1 MTKNKFKIIFSII
14 FLLIIAFLFFYL
26 KKIDQQNSI
35 IETRTVNPVIGDIV
49 LTVTTTGVVEPQ
61 NRLEIKP
68 SISGRIEEIM
78 VNEGDHVRT
87 GDILAWMSSIERA
100 ALMDAA
106 RAQGDKELKYWEE
119 VYKKTPLI
127 SPLDGEV
134 IVRPVEPGQTVTTSD
149 VVLVLSDHLI
159 VNAQFDETDIGK
171 VKIGQKAL
179 ITLDAYPDIQ
189 LDGIVDH
196 IAYESQIVSNVTI
209 YNVDILLKKIPETL
223 RSGMSVSV
231 EVIEKTNRDVI
242 TVPSKAIH
250 YDGKRQFVLVRDV
263 QGKIVEHD
271 ITVGLNNDKSA
282 EIISGLTTEDVV
294 IIQDKTYM
302 PKKRNSGTN
311 PFMPFSR
318 RRK

>member
-1 MTKNKFKIIFSII
+1 MKKNKFKIIFSII
-14 FLLIIAFLFFYL
+14 FLLIIVFLFFYL
-26 KKIDQQNSI
+26 KKVNQQNVA
-35 IETRTVNPVIGDIV
+35 IERRTVNPVKEHIV
-49 LTVTTTGVVEPQ
+49 LTVITTGIVEPQ

-78 VNEGDHVRT
+78 VDEGERVRS

-106 RAQGDKELKYWEE
+106 RSQGDKERKYWEE

-127 SPLDGEV
+127 SPIDGEV
-134 IVRPVEPGQTVTTSD
+134 IVRHVEPGQTVTTSD
-149 VVLVLSDHLI
+149 VVLVLSDRL
-159 VNAQFDETDIGK
+159 VVSAQFDETDIGK

-179 ITLDAYPDIQ
+179 ITLDAYPDIK

-209 YNVDILLKKIPETL
+209 YNVDILLKKIPEIL

-231 EVIEKTNRDVI
+231 EVIQKSSNDVI
-242 TVPSKAIH
+242 TIPSEAIR
-250 YDGKRQFVLVRDV
+250 YDGKRQFVLLRDA
-263 QGKIVEHD
+263 QGKIIEKD
-271 ITVGLNNDKSA
+271 IVVGLNNDKRA

-294 IIQDKTYM
+294 IIEEKTYM
-302 PKKRNSGTN
+302 PQKRNSGTN

-318 RRK
+318 RR